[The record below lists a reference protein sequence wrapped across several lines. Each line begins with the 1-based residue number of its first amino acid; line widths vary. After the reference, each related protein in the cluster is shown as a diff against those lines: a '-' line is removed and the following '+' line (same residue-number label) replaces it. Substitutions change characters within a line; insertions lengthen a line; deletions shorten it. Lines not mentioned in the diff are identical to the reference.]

1 MSYQFSHMKLVKKA
15 ATFLLIA
22 FVVMQFF
29 RPEKNQADVTHASY
43 FETET
48 RPDDEVLIVLKSAC
62 YDCHSDNT
70 RYPWYN
76 NIAPVNYWLDDH
88 IRHGKGELNFSDWES
103 YSADKKDHKLEEI
116 IDEVKKGKMPL
127 DEYTWTHAD
136 ARLSEDQ
143 ISAVSA
149 WAAKTRALYQL
160 GQRPE

>member
-1 MSYQFSHMKLVKKA
+1 MKLVKKA

-29 RPEKNQADVTHASY
+29 RPEKNQSDATHASF

-48 RPDDEVLIVLKSAC
+48 RPGDEVLIVLKSAC
-62 YDCHSDNT
+62 YDCHSDHT

-88 IRHGKGELNFSDWES
+88 IRHGKGNLNFSDWES

-116 IDEVKKGKMPL
+116 IEEVKKGKMPL
-127 DEYTWTHAD
+127 DEYTWTHTD
-136 ARLSEDQ
+136 AQLTDAQKRA
-143 ISAVSA
+143 ITV
-149 WAAKTRALYQL
+149 WAAKTRTLYQL
-160 GQRPE
+160 GQRPD

>member
-1 MSYQFSHMKLVKKA
+1 MKLVKKA

-29 RPEKNQADVTHASY
+29 RPEKNQAEVTHAAL

-48 RPDDEVLIVLKSAC
+48 RPEDEVLIVLKSAC
-62 YDCHSDNT
+62 YDCHSDHT

-88 IRHGKGELNFSDWES
+88 IRHGKGNLNFSDWES

-116 IDEVKKGKMPL
+116 IEEVKKGKMPL
-127 DEYTWTHAD
+127 DKYTWVHAD
-136 ARLSEDQ
+136 ARLTEAQ
-143 ISAVSA
+143 KIAVTE
-149 WAAKTRALYQL
+149 WAAKTRVLYQL